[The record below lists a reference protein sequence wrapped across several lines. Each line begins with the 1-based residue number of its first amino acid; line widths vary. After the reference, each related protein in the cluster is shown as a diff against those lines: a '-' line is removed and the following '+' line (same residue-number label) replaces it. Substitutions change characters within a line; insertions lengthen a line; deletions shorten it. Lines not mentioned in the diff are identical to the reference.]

1 MTRKILLVYIYAVSS
16 RARSKVH
23 LTVGPST
30 SCGELKPFLSF
41 LAPGASRNLEQPDIP
56 GNEMGIS
63 LCLAGVPRGEA
74 IANVVNSRTIHSF
87 RSLSLLVVVNSPS
100 LTLLN
105 GHPGSSYLS
114 RYLKYRPPSDAERR

>member
-74 IANVVNSRTIHSF
+74 IANVVNSRTIHFIPLPVTTGSRKLPQPNF
-87 RSLSLLVVVNSPS
+87 TKRASRLLLP
-100 LTLLN
+100 
-105 GHPGSSYLS
+105 
-114 RYLKYRPPSDAERR
+114 LKVP